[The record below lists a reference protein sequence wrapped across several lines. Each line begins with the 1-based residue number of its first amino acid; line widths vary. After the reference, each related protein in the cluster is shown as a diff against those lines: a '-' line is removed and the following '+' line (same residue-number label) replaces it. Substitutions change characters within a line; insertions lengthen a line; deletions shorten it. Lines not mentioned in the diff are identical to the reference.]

1 MVDLQELTAAKIAE
15 LQSEIELHKLEASMN
30 LFYAMMNPDKLVH
43 VPKLARKF
51 AKQDKMLNTELQK
64 NYNGLDLSSN
74 LETLLKEAKVEKEL
88 AGLKDRLSAQAQE
101 QERAQ
106 AQIANLE
113 KILAESKSKLEGLQH
128 SFQALEQRYAALQQQ
143 LTAAQVHC
151 THARR
156 SAHSM
161 HKPCSDGD
169 DGTDDTNAFAVV
181 QMPDVRVLA
190 SRVFL
195 ADDKKTP
202 QDAKAKAEE
211 QAAKQRNKVE
221 AELKS
226 ALDRL
231 SYESMELQQVW
242 SLINET

>member
-1 MVDLQELTAAKIAE
+1 
-15 LQSEIELHKLEASMN
+15 MN

-113 KILAESKSKLEGLQH
+113 KILAESKSKLEDLQH
-128 SFQALEQRYAALQQQ
+128 SFQALEQRCAALQQQ

-161 HKPCSDGD
+161 HKPCS

-202 QDAKAKAEE
+202 QDAKVQAEE
-211 QAAKQRNKVE
+211 QAAKQRKKLE
-221 AELKS
+221 AKLKS

-242 SLINET
+242 SLINETEKNVHLA

>member
-15 LQSEIELHKLEASMN
+15 LQSEVELHKLEASMN

-51 AKQDKMLNTELQK
+51 AKRDEMLNTELQK

-74 LETLLKEAKVEKEL
+74 LQTLLKEAKVEKEL

-106 AQIANLE
+106 AQIADLE
-113 KILAESKSKLEGLQH
+113 KTLAESKSRLEGLQH

-143 LTAAQVHC
+143 LIAAQVHC

-156 SAHSM
+156 STQERTCAN
-161 HKPCSDGD
+161 P
-169 DGTDDTNAFAVV
+169 AVMV
-181 QMPDVRVLA
+181 QT
-190 SRVFL
+190 
-195 ADDKKTP
+195 TP
-202 QDAKAKAEE
+202 IH
-211 QAAKQRNKVE
+211 
-221 AELKS
+221 L
-226 ALDRL
+226 L
-231 SYESMELQQVW
+231 SFKCQ
-242 SLINET
+242 TCAC